1 MPIAI
6 YIVDDHKIFRDGVI
20 SLISY
25 EDDMKIIGSAGSIE
39 EFMGDILNH
48 DPDVIL
54 MDISL
59 KDGEGTDAASWLKE
73 KKPESKVLILS
84 MHRDEKYV
92 KKVVDSGANGYLLKD
107 GGTEEMLK
115 AIKTVQDGH
124 PFYSPEIMNTMVKQ
138 LVTGNSP
145 KKQLA
150 GQKLTRREIEVLK
163 LIAEEQSNQ
172 EIADLLFI
180 SIRTVNTHRTNLLNK
195 LEVKN
200 TAGLVRYAIKNGI
213 TEL

>member
-20 SLISY
+20 SLINY
-25 EDDMKIIGSAGSIE
+25 EDDMQVIGSAGSIE
-39 EFMGDILNH
+39 EFMGDILKY
-48 DPDVIL
+48 DPDIIL

-59 KDGEGTDAASWLKE
+59 KDGEGTDASSWLKE
-73 KKPESKVLILS
+73 KKPDSKVLILS

-92 KKVVDSGANGYLLKD
+92 KKVIDSGANGYLLKD
-107 GGTEEMLK
+107 SGTEEMIK
-115 AIKTVQDGH
+115 AIKTVHDGH

-145 KKQLA
+145 KKELA

-213 TEL
+213 AEL

>member
-1 MPIAI
+1 MAIAI

-20 SLISY
+20 SLINY
-25 EDDMKIIGSAGSIE
+25 EEDMKIIGSAGSLE
-39 EFMGDILNH
+39 EFMSDILKH
-48 DPDVIL
+48 DPHIIL

-59 KDGEGTDAASWLKE
+59 KDGEGTDAVIWLKE
-73 KKPESKVLILS
+73 KKPDAKVLILS

-92 KKVVDSGANGYLLKD
+92 KKVIDSGANGYLLKD
-107 GGTEEMLK
+107 AGTEEMIK
-115 AIKTVQDGH
+115 AIKTVHSGH
-124 PFYSPEIMNTMVKQ
+124 PFYSPEIMNTMVQQ

-145 KKQLA
+145 KKELA
-150 GQKLTRREIEVLK
+150 GEKLTRRELEVLK

-213 TEL
+213 AEL

>member
-1 MPIAI
+1 MPIGI
-6 YIVDDHKIFRDGVI
+6 YIVDDHKIFRDGII
-20 SLISY
+20 SLINY
-25 EDDMKIIGSAGSIE
+25 EDDMKVIGSAGSIE
-39 EFMGDILNH
+39 EFMGNILNH
-48 DPDVIL
+48 SPDIIL

-59 KDGEGTDAASWLKE
+59 KDGEGTNAATWLKE
-73 KKPESKVLILS
+73 QGSDAKILILS

-92 KKVVDSGANGYLLKD
+92 KKVIDSGANGYLLKD
-107 GGTEEMLK
+107 AGTEEMLK
-115 AIKTVQDGH
+115 AIKTVYDGH

-145 KKQLA
+145 KKELA
-150 GQKLTRREIEVLK
+150 GQKLTRREVEVLK
-163 LIAEEQSNQ
+163 LIAEENSNQ

-180 SIRTVNTHRTNLLNK
+180 SIRTVNTHRTNLMNK
-195 LEVKN
+195 LKVKN